1 MELWLNNYLLNG
13 TAAAKDSK
21 VNQASKEILY
31 IQQMLELEKE
41 LTTELQKIGILNN
54 AINNLQN
61 TEKRTV
67 MAVKAISEMPE
78 TAKMF
83 KPVGR
88 M

>member
-1 MELWLNNYLLNG
+1 
-13 TAAAKDSK
+13 
-21 VNQASKEILY
+21 
-31 IQQMLELEKE
+31 MLELEKE